1 MADLPTIRQRITLGV
16 APTIDEARALVDAL
30 DAMERMPRLISAP
43 GHTTGTIDHTKLR
56 RLCTWDMTTRRPGG
70 SRRIV
75 HAGLTWP
82 GLVVALLDEVERLQR
97 DAALGAKVRDA
108 VGLWASDPDRIA
120 QHEELRIT
128 DEGEP
133 DGYRDVF
140 VVDDEQVEILNAI
153 ADAARNGGR

>member
-1 MADLPTIRQRITLGV
+1 MSDLPSIRQRITLGV

-56 RLCTWDMTTRRPGG
+56 RLCAWDMTTRRPGG

-82 GLVVALLDEVERLQR
+82 GLVVALLDEVE
-97 DAALGAKVRDA
+97 AARAELAVAKEQVA
-108 VGLWASDPDRIA
+108 
-120 QHEELRIT
+120 ELNAAMPSTDIT
-128 DEGEP
+128 DAI
-133 DGYRDVF
+133 DRMLDSNHDAKDMANVRRWLHC
-140 VVDDEQVEILNAI
+140 VDT
-153 ADAARNGGR
+153 ARNGGR

>member
-82 GLVVALLDEVERLQR
+82 GLVVAMMDECERLRAENERLRR
-97 DAALGAKVRDA
+97 DAALGAKVRGIATRHDYDVSALKNGDHTPLHESGA
-108 VGLWASDPDRIA
+108 VD
-120 QHEELRIT
+120 
-128 DEGEP
+128 
-133 DGYRDVF
+133 
-140 VVDDEQVEILNAI
+140 EILDAI